1 MLFSSNFTILY
12 HILFIFS
19 LADIDRTIYQV
30 PRLRTHR
37 LEGYD
42 WYLFILI
49 YNKNSSSYL
58 YQIGERER
66 EKERY
71 FRLQIDLSISA
82 MHQGKLSGLFKYDM

>member
-1 MLFSSNFTILY
+1 MLFSSNFTFLF
-12 HILFIFS
+12 HILFILFS
-19 LADIDRTIYQV
+19 LADTDRIIYQV

-49 YNKNSSSYL
+49 YNKNCSSYL

-66 EKERY
+66 ERER
-71 FRLQIDLSISA
+71 F
-82 MHQGKLSGLFKYDM
+82 